1 MAVTK
6 SWSNPETA
14 TGSGGLDIA
23 TGATL
28 TETIW
33 DRMASC
39 LDFKGGSTGTIGV
52 LAANNGTQSI
62 PNSTATALTLG
73 AEYWDTEG
81 MHSTSA
87 STSRVT
93 FAVAGV
99 YLVGASVAW
108 EANATGTRALLIR
121 GDGSTNIAQ
130 VTTPANS
137 GSYATVQS
145 LCIPIMATAASYVEA
160 LVTQDSGGALNA
172 TTGAT
177 FADGVLWAV
186 KL

>member
-1 MAVTK
+1 
-6 SWSNPETA
+6 
-14 TGSGGLDIA
+14 
-23 TGATL
+23 
-28 TETIW
+28 
-33 DRMASC
+33 MASC
-39 LDFKGGSTGTIGV
+39 LDFMGGSTGTIGV

-62 PNSTATALTLG
+62 PDSTPTALTLG
-73 AEYWDTEG
+73 TEYWDTES

-87 STSRVT
+87 LTSRVT
-93 FAVAGV
+93 FPTTGV

-108 EANATGTRALLIR
+108 AANATGTRTLLIR

-130 VTTPANS
+130 VSTPVNS

-145 LCIPIMATAASYVEA
+145 LCIPMLATAGGYVEA

-186 KL
+186 KV